1 MGPNC
6 RETDLLLQKV
16 ALSQIS
22 NTEDNVKIRQL
33 VHLCDWY
40 MQYVFALITL
50 QMGQPSTSPVQV
62 DTWSALADRHSY

>member
-6 RETDLLLQKV
+6 RETDLLLQKK

-50 QMGQPSTSPVQV
+50 QMGQPPTSPVQV